1 MKQSKIDDKILMDP
15 MQILKDVVNLDHGA
29 KVADLGCGAMAYF
42 TLAAAK
48 IVGNNGL
55 VYAVDIQKEV
65 LSSVASKSKLEDL
78 TNIKTVWSDLEVVG
92 ATKVPEGMSFCFLVT
107 TLFQNDNHLQ
117 IMKESVRLLGEGG
130 KLLVIE
136 WLPQQTAIGPD
147 VSKRVSADTIK
158 QHAASLGLK
167 EKQEFSADPYHYG
180 LIFSK

>member
-1 MKQSKIDDKILMDP
+1 MIQPMKNKESLMNP
-15 MQILKDVVNLDHGA
+15 EQILKDVLHLDYGS

-65 LSSVASKSKLEDL
+65 LSSVESKAKLEDL
-78 TNIKTVWSDLEVVG
+78 PNIKTVWSDLEIVG
-92 ATKVPEGMSFCFLVT
+92 ATKVPEGMNFCFLVT
-107 TLFQNDNHLQ
+107 TLFQNSNYLQ
-117 IMKESVRLLGEGG
+117 ILKESVRLLGENG

-136 WLPQQTAIGPD
+136 WLPQQTAIGPAVD
-147 VSKRVSADTIK
+147 KRVSADTVR
-158 QHAASLGLK
+158 QHAISLGLK
-167 EKQEFSADPYHYG
+167 EEQEFSAGPYHYG

>member
-1 MKQSKIDDKILMDP
+1 MEQSKTNKSVLMDP
-15 MQILKDVVNLDHGA
+15 IQILKDVVHLDYGS

-48 IVGNNGL
+48 MVGNNGL

-65 LSSVASKSKLEDL
+65 LSAVESKAKLEDL
-78 TNIKTVWSDLEVVG
+78 PNIKTVWSNLEVVG
-92 ATKVPEGMSFCFLVT
+92 ATKVPEGMDYCFLVT
-107 TLFQNDNHLQ
+107 TLFQNKNYLQ
-117 IMKESVRLLGEGG
+117 MLKESVRLLDESG

-147 VSKRVSADTIK
+147 VNERVSADIIK
-158 QHAASLGLK
+158 QHASSIGLK
-167 EKQEFSADPYHYG
+167 QEQEFSAGPYHYG